1 METNLKLDIRT
12 FYKIKIK
19 RLKTWSN
26 NRGQNGLFWFPQ
38 FNISFFF
45 IIGFVYLE
53 IWVSRGSH
61 GYNHMVELTRYGT
74 SCVLKE
80 CWLP

>member
-38 FNISFFF
+38 FNISFFYYWICLF
-45 IIGFVYLE
+45 RKFGFQ
-53 IWVSRGSH
+53 GFP
-61 GYNHMVELTRYGT
+61 GYNHMVESARYGT
-74 SCVLKE
+74 SCALKE